1 MSRTPIRDVPFNQ
14 PRCRLSTGETCRI
27 VDRWSMAEREN
38 VARGLVPRWGRG
50 GGVAESAAPIR
61 CTRPQLRLFIPWRAG
76 TSRHERLL
84 CQTASQPLIRRFSG
98 EKLALVWYH
107 VSKNKHARIERR
119 RSTHLFLQN
128 KLLHTRGWSGR
139 NRKTCFCKTNSY
151 AHEGGVG
158 AIEKPVF
165 AKQLA
170 SQALGQTTISRS
182 LIDDAFVIKV
192 QIRLS
197 RIAR

>member
-1 MSRTPIRDVPFNQ
+1 MPALHGRNVPN
-14 PRCRLSTGETCRI
+14 CRPM
-27 VDRWSMAEREN
+27 VDGGMRKCSAVEDF
-38 VARGLVPRWGRG
+38 ARRG
-50 GGVAESAAPIR
+50 ACPPQGSGWGVAESAAPIR
-61 CTRPQLRLFIPWRAG
+61 CTKPQLRLFIPWRAG
-76 TSRHERLL
+76 
-84 CQTASQPLIRRFSG
+84 APAGPAAPPGIPPLTWRFSG
-98 EKLALVWYH
+98 EKLALVCYH

-170 SQALGQTTISRS
+170 SQSLSQTTISRS